1 MTLLALDYGAKKVGV
16 AKSDE
21 QNKMALPLT
30 TVRYEKREQLLEIL
44 KSISNEYG
52 VERIIVGVP
61 VSLSA
66 GNGEPMMRN
75 VDLEN
80 KQMQEVL
87 VFVEWLRGSI
97 EVPVE
102 VEDERLST
110 KMANSLLKG
119 LVGAGPDDAVAAM
132 LILQTYL
139 DRKNS
144 DIKSRT

>member
-1 MTLLALDYGAKKVGV
+1 MLALDYGAKKVGV

-21 QNKMALPLT
+21 QNRMALPLT
-30 TVRYEKREQLLEIL
+30 TVRYEKREQLLETL
-44 KSISNEYG
+44 KSISVEQG
-52 VERIIVGVP
+52 AERIIVGVP
-61 VSLSA
+61 VSLST
-66 GNGEPMMRN
+66 GNNESIMRR

-87 VFVEWLRGSI
+87 AFVEWLKNNIGL
-97 EVPVE
+97 PVE

-110 KMANSLLKG
+110 KMANNLLKG
-119 LVGAGPDDAVAAM
+119 LVGTGPDDAVAAM

-144 DIKSRT
+144 DITSHT

>member
-21 QNKMALPLT
+21 QNRMALPLT
-30 TVRYEKREQLLEIL
+30 TVRYEKREQLLEVL
-44 KSISNEYG
+44 KSISAEQG
-52 VERIIVGVP
+52 VDRIIVGVP

-66 GNGEPMMRN
+66 GDGEPMMRN
-75 VDLEN
+75 VDFEN

-87 VFVEWLRGSI
+87 SFVEWLKSNI
-97 EVPVE
+97 DLPVD

-110 KMANSLLKG
+110 KLANNLRRD

-139 DRKNS
+139 DRNKGNY
-144 DIKSRT
+144 

>member
-21 QNKMALPLT
+21 QNRMALPLT
-30 TVRYEKREQLLEIL
+30 TVRYEKRDELLAALKKIFVEQ
-44 KSISNEYG
+44 G

-66 GNGEPMMRN
+66 GDGEPMMRN
-75 VDLEN
+75 VDFEN

-87 VFVEWLRGSI
+87 SFVEWLKSNI
-97 EVPVE
+97 DLPVD

-110 KMANSLLKG
+110 KLANNLRRD

-139 DRKNS
+139 DRNKGNY
-144 DIKSRT
+144 